1 MRGIVHDQSDVELD
15 EMDKYKGNVFAISN
29 AAFDYTEE
37 KKEYRNFSQQFSRK
51 CRNSAHMWLTV

>member
-51 CRNSAHMWLTV
+51 CRNSAHM